1 MICCIFV
8 RNKYIEAMEQ
18 ISTRQVKVLNYLS
31 EHKIPFTCYNHP
43 EGKTIEEAKR

>member
-1 MICCIFV
+1 
-8 RNKYIEAMEQ
+8 MEQ

-31 EHKIPFTCYNHP
+31 EHNIPFTCYNHP